1 MVATLFG
8 RQDFFGQALD
18 IDRDIQNLGTTRI
31 GHRAS
36 SLRMTEPTDRIL
48 LFQRRN
54 WLGRAICR
62 RGPHEITNLGRE
74 EEGGKRGLNNRI
86 SAVRFTEFRIR
97 IRYHI
102 IQSSTGAWPD
112 GIADEA
118 AMESYI
124 AQIHERANSI
134 WSSGFLQFTDIGHS
148 VHVNDDY
155 FDLDGGYADLR
166 EERTFQTTEQ
176 VMHAFLVNSAN
187 LLGAAVRRD
196 DSRRFFC
203 TVRSGAI
210 PAAGRTLAHE
220 IGHSL
225 GLGHGANTDPNLLM
239 SQTAVGSGTN
249 ITDDQVETVHEGLAD
264 RRGPDRLF
272 RRE

>member
-62 RGPHEITNLGRE
+62 RRGPHEITNL
-74 EEGGKRGLNNRI
+74 
-86 SAVRFTEFRIR
+86 
-97 IRYHI
+97 
-102 IQSSTGAWPD
+102 D
-112 GIADEA
+112 
-118 AMESYI
+118 
-124 AQIHERANSI
+124 
-134 WSSGFLQFTDIGHS
+134 
-148 VHVNDDY
+148 VNDDY

-187 LLGAAVRRD
+187 VLGAAVRRD
-196 DSRRFFC
+196 DNRRFFC

-249 ITDDQVETVHEGLAD
+249 ITDDQVETVHKGLAD